1 MTLLS
6 LLTLTIVMISL
17 ALLPSTS
24 VALVVTRS
32 ATAGVRQGTWA
43 AAGIVAGDLLFVL
56 IALLGMSALAHTL
69 GPLFVAIKY
78 LAAAYLILFGLTLL
92 RSGTQ
97 QTRASNPS
105 VIKLPVMK
113 KGPGAASFL
122 AGLLVTLGD
131 VKAIF
136 FYASLFPA
144 LVDVAALQAL
154 DMAILLLVTLLAVG
168 GVKLGYA
175 LAAQRMAALA
185 RNLPMAHRA
194 RPLAGYVLLGAGGYL
209 LAKS

>member
-6 LLTLTIVMISL
+6 LLALIFVMICL

-32 ATAGVRQGTWA
+32 ATAGVRQGLWA
-43 AAGIVAGDLLFVL
+43 AAGIVVGDLLFVL

-69 GPLFVAIKY
+69 GPFFVAIKY
-78 LAAAYLILFGLTLL
+78 AAAGYLILFGLTLL
-92 RSGTQ
+92 RAGV
-97 QTRASNPS
+97 RNPANEPRPRVSQGS
-105 VIKLPVMK
+105 VT
-113 KGPGAASFL
+113 SFL

-144 LVDVAALQAL
+144 LVDVGALQAM
-154 DMAILLLVTLLAVG
+154 DIAILLLITLVTVG

-175 LAAQRMAALA
+175 LVAHRMVALT
-185 RNLPMAHRA
+185 RSLPLAHRA
-194 RPLAGYVLLGAGGYL
+194 RPLAGCVLIGAGGFL

>member
-6 LLTLTIVMISL
+6 LLTLTFVMICL

-32 ATAGVRQGTWA
+32 ATAGARQGLWA
-43 AAGIVAGDLLFVL
+43 AAGIVMGDLLFVL
-56 IALLGMSALAHTL
+56 IALLGMSALAQTL
-69 GPLFVAIKY
+69 GPFFVAIKY
-78 LAAAYLILFGLTLL
+78 LAAGYLILFGLSLL
-92 RSGTQ
+92 RPG
-97 QTRASNPS
+97 NPADD
-105 VIKLPVMK
+105 VVP
-113 KGPGAASFL
+113 PGRKRRSAGSFL

-144 LVDVAALQAL
+144 LVDVGALQVV
-154 DMAILLLVTLLAVG
+154 DIAILLLITLVAVG

-175 LAAQRMAALA
+175 LTAHRMVALT
-185 RNLPMAHRA
+185 RRLPLVRRA
-194 RPLAGYVLLGAGGYL
+194 RPLAGCVLIGAGGFL

>member
-1 MTLLS
+1 MTISALFS
-6 LLTLTIVMISL
+6 LILIMTSL

-32 ATAGVRQGTWA
+32 AAAGVCQGVWA
-43 AAGIVAGDLLFVL
+43 AAGIVVGDLLFVL
-56 IALLGMSALAHTL
+56 VALLGMSALAQAL

-78 LAAAYLILFGLTLL
+78 LAAGYLILFGLSLL
-92 RSGTQ
+92 RPGKPVDAAAPSGQ
-97 QTRASNPS
+97 VGQSA
-105 VIKLPVMK
+105 
-113 KGPGAASFL
+113 GSFL

-144 LVDVAALQAL
+144 LVDVAALQVS
-154 DMAILLLVTLLAVG
+154 DITVLLLITLITVG
-168 GVKLGYA
+168 GVKMGYA
-175 LAAQRMAALA
+175 LAARRVVALT
-185 RNLPMAHRA
+185 RNLPLARKA
-194 RPLAGYVLLGAGGYL
+194 RPLAGCVLLGAGTFL